1 MSSALAFPFKVGE
14 PFKRNELHKI
24 VSGSFRQGMTSCLKK
39 NAVLLFHDKKSG
51 IEFGY
56 DKWEGLQA
64 DGTFAY
70 TGQGIQGNQKLTR
83 GNSALIKAHESA
95 KPIYLIE
102 SNAGICEFMG
112 EYALGAPYYDIKKAL
127 DIKNNLRDVFVFN
140 LIPVS
145 KAKLPATHKYDDLK
159 LAGINSLWIAPNDSE
174 VFSKGKVFSERNI
187 KRIEHGLQKR
197 FGEYLI
203 SRGHTVQKYQFKFE
217 NTKGLLEPDF
227 WIESLQLVVEAKAS
241 SAREYVRTGIGQ
253 VLDYANLSRINTT
266 NFKPALLLP
275 NKPSQDL
282 CKLIYELGILLIIES
297 ETGFEFCEGIN
308 NDILF
313 ELDSI

>member
-1 MSSALAFPFKVGE
+1 MSSTIAFPYKVGE
-14 PFKRNELHKI
+14 LFKRNELHKI
-24 VSGSFRQGMTSCLKK
+24 VGGSFRQGMTSCLDK
-39 NAVLLFHDKKSG
+39 NAFLLFHDKKSG

-56 DKWEGLQA
+56 DKWEGLQV

-70 TGQGIQGNQKLTR
+70 TGQGIQGNQRLTR
-83 GNSALIKAHESA
+83 GNAALIKAHESA

-102 SNAGICEFMG
+102 SNAGICELLG
-112 EYALGAPYYDIKKAL
+112 EYALGEPHYEIKKAWDIKK
-127 DIKNNLRDVFVFN
+127 NLRDVFVFN

-145 KAKLPATHKYDDLK
+145 KVKLQASPIYDDLK
-159 LAGINSLWIAPNDSE
+159 LTGINSLWIAPNDSE
-174 VFSKGKVFSERNI
+174 VFSKGKASSERNI

-203 SRGHTVQKYQFKFE
+203 SRGHAVQQYQFKFE
-217 NTKGLLEPDF
+217 KTKGFLQPDF
-227 WIESLQLVVEAKAS
+227 WIESLKLVVEAKAS
-241 SAREYVRTGIGQ
+241 SARDYVRIGIGQ
-253 VLDYANLSRINTT
+253 VLDYANLSTINST

-297 ETGFEFCEGIN
+297 ETGFEFYEGIN
-308 NDILF
+308 NDTLL
-313 ELDSI
+313 ERDSI